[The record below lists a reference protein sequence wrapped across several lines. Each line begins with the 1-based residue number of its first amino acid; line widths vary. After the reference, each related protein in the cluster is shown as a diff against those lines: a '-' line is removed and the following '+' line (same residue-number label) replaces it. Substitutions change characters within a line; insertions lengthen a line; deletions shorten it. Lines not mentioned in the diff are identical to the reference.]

1 MSLLSLPNE
10 VLSSL
15 PFYID
20 DIKTFIN
27 AASSCRRMRENFESF
42 AEAYPKAILL
52 LVDASASTFFSPHPL
67 YLIAATARQ
76 VSRWALG
83 NKEHTDQLR
92 KLFREGI
99 NSLYEFCLNNPNIGL
114 TMEDLRR
121 LHRFSIINPLADQIV
136 GMAGAEWHKYHSAS
150 ASLEGELDVAAFQI
164 VIYGELF
171 GSSMQ
176 AFLESE
182 EKLLPSFDVETRL
195 DYFKYCIHDVER
207 PRVNRQLALLHILH
221 CNRWRQMWAQVKSM
235 IDRNFGEAEQDEDGE
250 GGKDVC
256 RYIDE
261 PWSQKLYRNA
271 LLTQGLE
278 GMQLVIL
285 PKEGISKECRDQ
297 ALQIKQRVELLQEE
311 FDDETRRN
319 EPESRLKDAPDP
331 AGEISKCMARF
342 CEGCMTWLEM
352 PPWAIRDVDGNDD
365 DDDDDDD
372 DDGDDDGD
380 DGDDDGDDDDG
391 DDGDDGNDAI

>member
-15 PFYID
+15 PLYID

-27 AASSCRRMRENFESF
+27 VASSCRRLRENFESF

-52 LVDASASTFFSPHPL
+52 LADASASTFFSPHPL

-83 NKEHTDQLR
+83 NKENTDQLR
-92 KLFREGI
+92 KVFREGI
-99 NSLYEFCLNNPNIGL
+99 DSLYDFCLNNPNIGL
-114 TMEDLRR
+114 TMEDIRR

-136 GMAGAEWHKYHSAS
+136 GMAGAEWHKYHSAP
-150 ASLEGELDVAAFQI
+150 ADLEGELDVAAFQI
-164 VIYGELF
+164 IIYGELF
-171 GSSMQ
+171 ASSMQ

-182 EKLLPSFDVETRL
+182 KKLLPSFDVETRL
-195 DYFKYCIHDVER
+195 DYFKYCIHDVEQ
-207 PRVNRQLALLHILH
+207 PCVNRQLALLHILH

-235 IDRNFGEAEQDEDGE
+235 IDRNFGEAEQEEDGE
-250 GGKDVC
+250 KGGKDVC
-256 RYIDE
+256 DYIDE

-297 ALQIKQRVELLQEE
+297 ALQIKQRVELLQEK
-311 FDDETRRN
+311 FDDVTRRN
-319 EPESRLKDAPDP
+319 ELESRLKDAPDP
-331 AGEISKCMARF
+331 AGEIADCMTGF
-342 CEGCMTWLEM
+342 CEGCMEWDPHPPDFYI
-352 PPWAIRDVDGNDD
+352 PPWAIWTVVG
-365 DDDDDDD
+365 
-372 DDGDDDGD
+372 GDDYIAMMVII
-380 DGDDDGDDDDG
+380 
-391 DDGDDGNDAI
+391 AIAMAMAIMAMAMMNQCFKF